1 MTDSAI
7 IHFPQEEVE
16 DRVKYVLSVLPALG
30 RNMLSYQESIS
41 STPTE
46 SAEADYR
53 LMKKAETHIEDLL
66 IQAIRSR
73 FDNDWIYAEE
83 RDHLEGESEFAWWID
98 PLDGTR
104 NFIHGVPLFSN
115 AIGICFRD
123 EPVAGVVQVP
133 ALGEIY
139 YAIYGGGSYKNDRPI
154 RVSGLE
160 EVERSLIATGLPYN
174 RKQIINELMTNI
186 AAFVSSGTG
195 LRRSGSAVLDL
206 CWVAEGRFEAYWERA
221 LSPHDLC
228 AASVILREAGGKL
241 TGFQGE
247 PFQMHMGDV
256 LASNSILHPRLL
268 NILSEARRI
277 EGMN

>member
-115 AIGICFRD
+115 AIGICFR
-123 EPVAGVVQVP
+123 
-133 ALGEIY
+133 
-139 YAIYGGGSYKNDRPI
+139 
-154 RVSGLE
+154 
-160 EVERSLIATGLPYN
+160 
-174 RKQIINELMTNI
+174 
-186 AAFVSSGTG
+186 
-195 LRRSGSAVLDL
+195 
-206 CWVAEGRFEAYWERA
+206 
-221 LSPHDLC
+221 
-228 AASVILREAGGKL
+228 
-241 TGFQGE
+241 
-247 PFQMHMGDV
+247 
-256 LASNSILHPRLL
+256 
-268 NILSEARRI
+268 
-277 EGMN
+277 